1 MASLNI
7 WGDTRIR
14 ILRNQ
19 KISVT
24 IEKKTPQAKNW
35 ATLILQE
42 KINKKLNTKQVES
55 VTFEKIYN
63 LFYKSWA

>member
-19 KISVT
+19 KNLSHDRKENT
-24 IEKKTPQAKNW
+24 TS
-35 ATLILQE
+35 
-42 KINKKLNTKQVES
+42 KKLGYTYSSRKNKQE
-55 VTFEKIYN
+55 TQH
-63 LFYKSWA
+63 